1 MLNLHPRSATAGP
14 QLPEHLNMTKRIN
27 QRQAVEAIRNH
38 RDFKAAALSG
48 VNDGPNQY
56 IVLSYRTVIARFV
69 EGEGWSLNERK
80 YSPTTSRHQTI
91 VRRATAGAALFRFEH
106 APPGARYRQDHSV
119 SAALAK
125 LAKVGSFATVADIPD
140 AYVLVQGDEAREYGD
155 HVGCAFVLDHEGER
169 LHVLT
174 INEAVPYLDAAVREA
189 YRAPGIAD

>member
-1 MLNLHPRSATAGP
+1 
-14 QLPEHLNMTKRIN
+14 MTKRIN
-27 QRQAVEAIRNH
+27 QRQAAEAIRNH

-56 IVLSYRTVIARFV
+56 LVLSYSTVIARFV

-80 YSPTTSRHQTI
+80 YSPTTSRHQNI
-91 VRRATAGAALFRFEH
+91 VRRATAGAAPHWFKHTPPTSSYRYDH
-106 APPGARYRQDHSV
+106 AV

-125 LAKVGSFATVADIPD
+125 LAKAGSFATVADIPD

-155 HVGCAFVLDHEGER
+155 HVGCAFVLDYDGER

-174 INEAVPYLDAAVREA
+174 IDEAVPYLGARTLEV
-189 YRAPGIAD
+189 YRAPGITD

>member
-1 MLNLHPRSATAGP
+1 
-14 QLPEHLNMTKRIN
+14 MTKRIN

-48 VNDGPNQY
+48 ANDGPNQY
-56 IVLSYRTVIARFV
+56 LVFSYSTVIAHFV
-69 EGEGWSLNERK
+69 EGKGWSLNERK
-80 YSPTTSRHQTI
+80 YSPTTSWHQSI
-91 VRRATAGAALFRFEH
+91 VRRATAGAALHRFEH
-106 APPGARYRQDHSV
+106 APPGARYRQDHAV
-119 SAALAK
+119 STALAK

-155 HVGCAFVLDHEGER
+155 HVGCAFVLDHEGEL

-174 INEAVPYLDAAVREA
+174 IDEAVPYLNARTLEV